1 MDRVESQLEFLMQID
16 RLKGVLRR
24 NFIFDGSRRE
34 NSAEHS
40 WHMALMA
47 AVLGEHFPAGVDP
60 ARVFTMALVHDLV
73 EIHAGDTFAYGA
85 YDRQEKEEREREAA
99 ERVFGALPDDQ
110 AGALKAL
117 WVEFEHGDTKEARL
131 VRALDRLQPLLLHR
145 LTGGKAWKEH
155 AVKKSQVLER
165 VQDIE
170 RDAPALWPFVER
182 LLDEATRAGQLE
194 DA

>member
-85 YDRQEKEEREREAA
+85 YDRQEKEERERESA

-117 WVEFEHGDTKEARL
+117 WEEFEHGDTKEARL

-145 LTGGKAWKEH
+145 LTFGKAWKEH

-165 VQDIE
+165 VQDIA